1 MPNPKNIGTKEIPLE
16 FAKKFSAIVNSAWE
30 SGKMLEC
37 VSPVSA
43 DLLRFW
49 FESGF
54 CENRAI
60 NFHTGQRQAILNV
73 IYAHEV
79 LGADST
85 LGLYEAVDFSLLDS
99 RLLQNIEDKKYTH
112 PKYCIKMATGT
123 GKTWVLNAL
132 LIWQYL
138 NACAQ
143 SSESLDFTCESTHP
157 LTPSA
162 REGEDSPSKNS
173 PPLAGGVGGGVTPK
187 FSKNFLL
194 VAPGL
199 IVYERLI
206 DSFCGKEDS
215 DGMRDFSTSDIY
227 KNSALFLPQKYKES
241 VLAFIA
247 NAVLK
252 KDEIGRQHKSNGF
265 IAITNWHLLMEQKE
279 QIDEISPL
287 KNPKAI
293 LQDLLPLTPNI
304 SKGNALETLDSA
316 NRGDILGYLTQIE
329 NICVF
334 NDEAHHI
341 HENKKAGENLAD
353 EVEWQKS
360 LNAIAKGKGRDFIQI
375 DFSATPYNVTGSG
388 QTRVKHYF
396 PHIISDFGL
405 NEAVRGGLVKLIAI
419 DKRKEFAT
427 LENEAIEFKAKRDER
442 NKVIAL
448 SDGQRLML
456 NAGFAK
462 LEILEN
468 EFLRLDSHKY
478 PKMLVICEDTSV
490 SPLVEEFFVDKG
502 LSKDE
507 IMRIDSNAKGEV
519 STEEWK
525 RIKQIL
531 FNVDSHKS
539 PKVIISVLMLREGF
553 DVNNICVIVPLRS
566 SQAPILL
573 EQVIGRG
580 LRLMWRENDYKEI
593 KRDNIKRVLS
603 EKLSPSNYLDILSI
617 VEHPEFEKFYED
629 LDKEIVISDSLSE
642 ERGSVVGDMIEV
654 GLKENYAKYD
664 MYIPLI
670 ISEREEILQPLD
682 SNVYEFGRFGNYS
695 LAQMRDKLKRYTKE
709 TFQSEE
715 IMVKTRFG
723 EYKVDMELFNAQS
736 YNDFLVKIATA
747 TNATKRAQGGKTYP
761 LMQANSAELVGV
773 IDRFIR
779 NDLFGE
785 AFNPLEGENWRIL
798 MLHKEGITT
807 HIWRE
812 INQFIVQSQNNID
825 IKEAVVQKAYFSQV
839 DSLKMRK
846 NFCLDIT
853 KSIYEK
859 TAYPSNKGGFE
870 RDFMEFCDKDS
881 AVDKFIKI
889 NENHHNFAHLHY
901 IRTDGLIASYCPD
914 FIAQSGESVFLIE
927 TKAQRDISNENV
939 ISKRNSAVAFC
950 EKINTLESSDRMGA
964 KWSYH
969 LLDDKTFYALQNRG
983 ANLIDIVSVCELAYK
998 NEYEQKLF

>member
-138 NACAQ
+138 NATYL
-143 SSESLDFTCESTHP
+143 SLRGSLSGSENNEAIQKLKVDCHDFANAKSRNDKTSTI
-157 LTPSA
+157 
-162 REGEDSPSKNS
+162 
-173 PPLAGGVGGGVTPK
+173 PK

-304 SKGNALETLDSA
+304 SKGNALETLDNA

-427 LENEAIEFKAKRDER
+427 LENNEIEFRAKRDER

-490 SPLVEEFFVDKG
+490 SPLVEEFFIDKG

-573 EQVIGRG
+573 EQAIGRG

-593 KRDNIKRVLS
+593 KRDNIRRVLS

-761 LMQANSAELVGV
+761 LIQANSAELVGV

-785 AFNPLEGENWRIL
+785 AFNPLDGENWRIL

-839 DSLKMRK
+839 DSLKMRE
-846 NFCLDIT
+846 NFCLDLV

-889 NENHHNFAHLHY
+889 NENHHTFAHLHY

-914 FIAQSGESVFLIE
+914 FIAQSGKTVFLIE

-950 EKINTLESSDRMGA
+950 EKINTLESSDRMEA

-983 ANLIDIVSVCELAYK
+983 ANLTDIVSACELAYK
-998 NEYEQKLF
+998 NEYEQRLF